1 MPAGVEAPQGRT
13 VGGFLLLGDG
23 IVQSRRHRLSLL
35 PLWEKVSPKATDE
48 GCSRESQRLTP
59 LEHPSSV
66 SALRADPPS
75 PTWGE
80 GEALRRL
87 TLPPNRVKARVERD
101 HPRCAAFR
109 WLFLHSMPPA
119 TM

>member
-1 MPAGVEAPQGRT
+1 MH
-13 VGGFLLLGDG
+13 
-23 IVQSRRHRLSLL
+23 RRALRAWRRWRIEFPLL

-75 PTWGE
+75 PTRG
-80 GEALRRL
+80 
-87 TLPPNRVKARVERD
+87 
-101 HPRCAAFR
+101 
-109 WLFLHSMPPA
+109 
-119 TM
+119 

>member
-1 MPAGVEAPQGRT
+1 MAP
-13 VGGFLLLGDG
+13 L
-23 IVQSRRHRLSLL
+23 LL

-75 PTWGE
+75 PTRGE
-80 GEALRRL
+80 GE
-87 TLPPNRVKARVERD
+87 NR
-101 HPRCAAFR
+101 
-109 WLFLHSMPPA
+109 SMPLEPDQRPHRHA
-119 TM
+119 